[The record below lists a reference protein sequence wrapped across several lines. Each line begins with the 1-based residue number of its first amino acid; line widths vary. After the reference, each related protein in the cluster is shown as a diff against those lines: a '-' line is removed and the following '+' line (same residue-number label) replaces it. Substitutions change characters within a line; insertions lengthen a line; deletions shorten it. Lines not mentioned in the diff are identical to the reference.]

1 VLTLSIG
8 IPINIYAKLN
18 ICSLNA
24 PTSPIPKP
32 LAAIMKTLIIISFLL
47 PLVAFGQTPK
57 RLTLELSTGDCRKNQ
72 HVRIGYRDTIQFFQ
86 DNKLSNQIVPMNYHQ
101 WPIDIEDFNSGT
113 YKVVYRNLYGKQV
126 SKFITIPDTTDEY
139 ELKLCPDELMDYS
152 LNSLSA
158 LKDNETIKVSF
169 SSSGCFHQDR
179 ETLIITR
186 KDKKYIAKLTTKTY
200 KETKTKSA
208 TLNQA
213 AIDAF
218 KRFENEIRQVEDSY
232 GCTTVDTYT
241 IFSKSWTIKR
251 TDGGCA
257 WDGFYFLK
265 KEFFG
270 KTE

>member
-1 VLTLSIG
+1 
-8 IPINIYAKLN
+8 
-18 ICSLNA
+18 
-24 PTSPIPKP
+24 
-32 LAAIMKTLIIISFLL
+32 MKILIIISFLL
-47 PLVAFGQTPK
+47 PLVAFGQTTK
-57 RLTLELSTGDCRKNQ
+57 RLTLELSTGDCRTNQ

-86 DNKLSNQIVPMNYHQ
+86 DNKLTNQIIPMNYHQ
-101 WPIDIEDFNSGT
+101 WPIDIENFNSGT
-113 YKVVYRNLYGKQV
+113 YNVVYRNLYGKQI
-126 SKFITIPDTTDEY
+126 SRFITIPDTSDVY
-139 ELKLCPDELMDYS
+139 ELQLCPDELIDYS
-152 LNSLSA
+152 FNSLSA
-158 LKDNETIKVSF
+158 LKENEKIKVSF

-179 ETLIITR
+179 EILIITR
-186 KDKKYIAKLTTKTY
+186 QNNRFIAKLTTKTY

-241 IFSKSWTIKR
+241 IFCKSWAIKR

-265 KEFFG
+265 KAFFG